1 MRAARRFAV
10 LLLAGAPCACSD
22 SSAFDITNGTRVE
35 IVDLT
40 VSDGPKVWKLGN
52 LKPGAKT
59 AFAGGLTGQ
68 DTGTISWTIGGKR
81 YSADGCF
88 YTVGGATH
96 GSLTIAGDHL
106 DYRCT

>member
-1 MRAARRFAV
+1 MGRGLGVVVMLAV
-10 LLLAGAPCACSD
+10 GLSACGASN
-22 SSAFDITNGTRVE
+22 SFDITNGTKVA

-40 VSDGPKVWKLGN
+40 VSDGPHVWKLGN
-52 LKPGAKT
+52 LKPGART
-59 AFAGGLTGQ
+59 TFAGGLTGQ
-68 DTGTISWTIGGKR
+68 DTGTISWTINGKR

-96 GSLTIAGDHL
+96 GSLTVAGDHL